1 MSVLPFKTVQVVVQ
15 DNILSTIKDIYLFG
29 SCWNLL
35 DIQMRLQSLQSWRE
49 VQLFDILPE
58 NVGCSALG

>member
-1 MSVLPFKTVQVVVQ
+1 MVVQ
-15 DNILSTIKDIYLFG
+15 ANMLSTTKDIYLFD

-35 DIQMRLQSLQSWRE
+35 DIQMRLQNHQSWRE